1 MTGRLLVGTSGF
13 SYPDWTPRFYPF
25 GTRAADRLA
34 AYASQLPALEL
45 NATFRRRPT
54 VSAIRGWVAATPP
67 DFRFAVKA
75 QRSSAIR
82 ALFAS
87 PEESVAWLT
96 EPLPEFGD
104 RLGAVLYRVPGE
116 IRRDG
121 PWVDGDVGRADARLA
136 ALLAAWPR
144 HIPLVVEFQDP
155 TWHVDET
162 FALLQAAG
170 AVLCITELPPE
181 GDEEARGGARGGARA
196 APEGDEARGKAPGKA
211 RDEARRAA
219 RAAPEGEKPPLVQA
233 SLPAKPDAGPGPP
246 IVRRTGAFL
255 YLRLRLHDYDDEAL
269 AAWAARI
276 EPFLTAGDDVFAF
289 FRHDPVGRAAE
300 LALELRR
307 RLQGV
312 PARQDLG

>member
-13 SYPDWTPRFYPF
+13 SYPDWTPRFYPP

-34 AYASQLPALEL
+34 AYASRLPALEL

-67 DFRFAVKA
+67 DFRFVVKA

-82 ALFAS
+82 GLFGS
-87 PEESVAWLT
+87 PGESVAWLT
-96 EPLPEFGD
+96 EPLAEFGD

-121 PWVDGDVGRADARLA
+121 PWVGGDVGLADQRLA

-144 HIPLVVEFQDP
+144 DIPLVVEFQDQ

-162 FALLQAAG
+162 FAILRAAG
-170 AVLCITELPPE
+170 AVLCSTELPPE
-181 GDEEARGGARGGARA
+181 GDEGAAGAA
-196 APEGDEARGKAPGKA
+196 DQE
-211 RDEARRAA
+211 
-219 RAAPEGEKPPLVQA
+219 
-233 SLPAKPDAGPGPP
+233 PP
-246 IVRRTGAFL
+246 IVRRTGSFL
-255 YLRLRLHDYDDEAL
+255 YLRLRLHDYADAAL
-269 AAWAARI
+269 GAWASRI
-276 EPFLTAGDDVFAF
+276 EPFLAAGDDVYAF

-300 LALELRR
+300 LALDLRR
-307 RLQGV
+307 RIEGGPSSRV
-312 PARQDLG
+312 TG